1 MATRF
6 AASPSILSFMASS
19 PNYGKLAS
27 VGSMEN
33 AKTEAQNLMSNAGIH
48 AAGITGKANVE
59 KAKYAGEAMVA
70 QAKAAGHST
79 MMGGLASGIGGIAG
93 GFMNMGNSYGGFGT
107 GTIDTTAVD
116 SSLARVNAREATK
129 MGLNSGVLYSGFP
142 NRGIG

>member
-19 PNYGKLAS
+19 PNYGELAS
-27 VGSMEN
+27 VGSMEK

-70 QAKAAGHST
+70 QGQAAGRSA
-79 MMGGLASGIGGIAG
+79 MMGGLASGIGSVAS
-93 GFMNMGNSYGGFGT
+93 GFMNMDNSYGGFGT
-107 GTIDTTAVD
+107 GEINKADVD

-142 NRGIG
+142 NTGIG